1 MAVSTIRDL
10 RDTVTKQEA
19 EIAKYK
25 DTVDIL
31 KGKADGLKYEL
42 AEKDHEIARLNS
54 RVEGYDYIKTALE
67 RYKTEKDYGNL
78 YNNDE
83 NSYYKVA

>member
-1 MAVSTIRDL
+1 M
-10 RDTVTKQEA
+10 
-19 EIAKYK
+19 
-25 DTVDIL
+25 
-31 KGKADGLKYEL
+31 KYEL

-78 YNNDE
+78 YDNDE